1 MSLGHGCGLSVVH
14 AGRLFSSITL
24 SSSRMLVVIAF
35 VRSGCLEARSF
46 FSPMSSARWNSM
58 GFRFLFLLEEFSS
71 FPSVFAEVDEFAPRR
86 VVDEFVA
93 LGSVSG

>member
-1 MSLGHGCGLSVVH
+1 
-14 AGRLFSSITL
+14 
-24 SSSRMLVVIAF
+24 
-35 VRSGCLEARSF
+35 
-46 FSPMSSARWNSM
+46 M